1 MKILDGK
8 ELSKKINLE
17 IKQKIQALKRTNQKK
32 PGLAVIVIG
41 DKKDSLL
48 YVNMKRKVCKE
59 IGIESKLVHISENF
73 TTENIISIINIL
85 NNDDTVNGI
94 LVQLPLPKHVNEEKV
109 LTSVNLEK
117 DVDGFHSSNI
127 GNVAMENRTPLF
139 TPCTPLG
146 CIRLLE
152 EYNIDLLGKN
162 VVVIGK
168 SNIVGLPIS
177 LMLMKRNAT
186 VTVCHKHTQNLQQIT
201 KNADIL
207 VSACGQPHMIKKDWV
222 KDGVVIIDIGISYI
236 TDPENQ
242 DKKKIVGDIDFK
254 DVSEVA
260 SYITPVPGGVGPMT
274 VSMLMENT
282 YNSFVNN
289 VK

>member
-1 MKILDGK
+1 MKLLDGK

-32 PGLAVIVIG
+32 PGLAVVIIG

-73 TTENIISIINIL
+73 TTENIVAIIDIL
-85 NNDDTVNGI
+85 NRDNTVNGI
-94 LVQLPLPKHVNEEKV
+94 LVQLPLPEHINEETV
-109 LTSVNLEK
+109 LTSVSLEK

-146 CIRLLE
+146 CIRLLD

-207 VSACGQPHMIKKDWV
+207 VSACGQAEMIKKEWV
-222 KDGVVIIDIGISYI
+222 KEGVVIIDIGISYI

>member
-1 MKILDGK
+1 MKLLDGK
-8 ELSKKINLE
+8 QLSKKINLE
-17 IKQKIQALKRTNQKK
+17 IKQKIQELQKTTKQK
-32 PGLAVIVIG
+32 PGLAVVIIG

-48 YVNMKRKVCKE
+48 YVNMKRKVCRE
-59 IGIESKLVHISENF
+59 IGIDSKMIHLSENF
-73 TTENIISIINIL
+73 TTSNVIDIIKIIN
-85 NNDDTVNGI
+85 NDNTINGI
-94 LVQLPLPKHVNEEKV
+94 LVQLPLPQHINEEEV
-109 LTSVNLEK
+109 LTSVSLEK

-146 CIRLLE
+146 CIRLID

-201 KNADIL
+201 NNADII
-207 VSACGQPHMIKKDWV
+207 VSACGQAEMIKSDWV
-222 KDGVVIIDIGISYI
+222 KEGVTIIDIGISYI
-236 TDPENQ
+236 TDPENPE
-242 DKKKIVGDIDFK
+242 KKKVVGDIEFSS
-254 DVSEVA
+254 VSKVA

-282 YNSFVNN
+282 YNAFVNQTQ
-289 VK
+289 